1 MTLEKR
7 LLSAS
12 AGGFASFVVSIVQS
26 VALVPLFL
34 TFWGSA
40 TYGVWLSLSALF
52 AVIITA
58 DAGYQYYIGN
68 ELCRCYSIRHV
79 EPGAFKLALAS
90 GFRMATLLAL
100 FEISATLCITGFGFL
115 PMILGVTKE
124 VVLRQELNLVV
135 LVMVVG
141 WIFTGPFG
149 GILNGMYLST
159 GLLSR
164 SIWIGVITRTINV
177 IILGSCVLRGYSFL
191 TLVVLM
197 SIVGVI
203 SLCFIIIDLRRRF
216 PDQLTF
222 WQGSTWSVAL
232 KNFKRS
238 LVFTFSFMLT
248 QLQGSG
254 LLIRIT
260 TLLSTSAVPA
270 FTTTRTLGNTFIQCN
285 SIIMNPLAP
294 EMIRYNFTNEY
305 KKLINTW
312 VVLWWGIGGVTN
324 VLLLI
329 SLFFIEPLYIIWTHG
344 KLPFQ
349 LPLYL
354 LIAWLVSLHIC
365 SLPLVTYLNAT
376 NNLRAV
382 LLTASAQTFTILGV
396 ATLLLKPMGLIGAGV
411 ALIMGELLGP
421 MWLCRYYTRK
431 QLNAMGGKFPIMLD
445 VLSLVGCSIVGLVF
459 MIVNYKLFSLAFAG
473 SLGIALLTLLYAIEW
488 FLLPSEL
495 QERVSK
501 FISMRGLTL
510 SITKRS

>member
-7 LLSAS
+7 LLNAS
-12 AGGFASFVVSIVQS
+12 MGGFASFVVSLVQS
-26 VALVPLFL
+26 VALVPLL
-34 TFWGSA
+34 LVFWGIG

-52 AVIITA
+52 AVIISA
-58 DAGYQYYIGN
+58 DSGYQYYMGN
-68 ELCRCYSIRHV
+68 ELCRGFSIRHV
-79 EPGAFKLALAS
+79 EPDEFKRALAS
-90 GFRMATLLAL
+90 GFRMATLLGI
-100 FEISATLCITGFGFL
+100 FEISVTLCITGFGFL
-115 PMILGVTKE
+115 PMVLGVTKE
-124 VVLRQELNLVV
+124 VVLRQELTLVV

-149 GILNGMYLST
+149 GILNGVYLST

-177 IILGSCVLRGYSFL
+177 IILGGCVLLGYSFL
-191 TLVVLM
+191 TLVSLM

-203 SLCFIIIDLRRRF
+203 SLCFMVLDLRKRF
-216 PDQLTF
+216 PDHLTF
-222 WQGSTWSVAL
+222 WQGSTWGIAL

-238 LVFTFSFMLT
+238 MVFTFSFMLT

-260 TLLSTSAVPA
+260 TLLSPSAVPA

-312 VVLWWGIGGVTN
+312 VVLWWGIGGITN

-329 SLFFIEPLYIIWTHG
+329 SLFFIEPLYTIWTHG

-349 LPLYL
+349 MPLYL
-354 LIAWLVSLHIC
+354 LIAWLVSVQIC
-365 SLPLVTYLNAT
+365 SLPLMTYLNAT

-382 LLTASAQTFTILGV
+382 LLIASIQTFTVLGV
-396 ATLLLKPMGLIGAGV
+396 ATLLLKPIGLLGAGV

-421 MWLCRYYTRK
+421 IWLCRYFTRK
-431 QLNAMGGKFPIMLD
+431 QLNAIGGKFPIMLD

-459 MIVNYKLFSLAFAG
+459 IVVNYELVSLTLAG
-473 SLGIALLTLLYAIEW
+473 SLGIAALTLLYVIEW
-488 FLLPSEL
+488 FLLPIEL
-495 QERVSK
+495 QERVSE

-510 SITKRS
+510 SITKQG